1 MNDRAARTLNLKFLS
16 HSETKLFEI
25 RIFAVE
31 TNNVSPSKK
40 IRRTSRYL
48 LRLRCYL
55 SSYSVFA
62 NVEH

>member
-1 MNDRAARTLNLKFLS
+1 MNDRAARTLNLNFLS

-25 RIFAVE
+25 SIFGAE
-31 TNNVSPSKK
+31 TNNVSISKK
-40 IRRTSRYL
+40 IFRTSRYL

-62 NVEH
+62 NVKQ